1 MRQRACARRTN
12 LRIPGVD
19 TSRCASQYLVGSS
32 RSVGHSINSHSA
44 TLSGCSCL
52 RQPCAAQ
59 TFSSAKRELWLP
71 LVPSR
76 QTTLRQAVEGSSCA
90 TVRRAFGV
98 GSADRG
104 GYFLRRPLV
113 LVCSKEIFGSLVQ
126 TTVVGST
133 AMT

>member
-12 LRIPGVD
+12 LRIPGVEP
-19 TSRCASQYLVGSS
+19 SRCASQYLVGSS

-76 QTTLRQAVEGSSCA
+76 QTTLRQAVEGFLESPFHRFLNA
-90 TVRRAFGV
+90 
-98 GSADRG
+98 RG
-104 GYFLRRPLV
+104 TSLYFAPASPPLV
-113 LVCSKEIFGSLVQ
+113 LVCSKE
-126 TTVVGST
+126 
-133 AMT
+133 